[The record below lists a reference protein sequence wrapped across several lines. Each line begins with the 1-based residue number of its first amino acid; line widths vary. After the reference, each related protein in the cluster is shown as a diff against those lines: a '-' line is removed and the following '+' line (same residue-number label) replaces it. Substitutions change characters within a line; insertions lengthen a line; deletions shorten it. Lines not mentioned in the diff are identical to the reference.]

1 MYSLFPVRLLDIL
14 DLLTNLL
21 DFCLQIDSRV
31 RYGKIIVFRQDGV
44 LLTVHLLCHEIHLTS
59 HALVLIQ
66 DLSHSVDVASKTY
79 RLLIIADLI

>member
-14 DLLTNLL
+14 DLLTDLL
-21 DFCLQIDSRV
+21 DLCLQIDGRV
-31 RYGKIIVFRQDGV
+31 RYGKIIGFGQNGV
-44 LLTVHLLCHEIHLTS
+44 RLAVHLLRHKIHLTS
-59 HALVLIQ
+59 HALVLVQ